1 MAAGRVTRTVEGAH
15 YRTREELTVSAPA
28 TLLQRDRVELATLE
42 DLDEP
47 VRRYFAHAIA
57 EGAPLVEGVHVRL
70 RGQIR
75 LGTWLPF
82 TSEQDSFPTAFTW
95 RARVTAGPLTLFRAT
110 DRLVEGAGSVDA
122 RLLGR
127 LPMIHADDAHT
138 ARSAAARAALEAA
151 VFAPAALLRHPGIE
165 WEARGD
171 DLILARWTV
180 APERPEIEI
189 RVGLD
194 GAIRSVWAPRWGRQG
209 TDEHQ
214 YIPFGGELAGE
225 RRFGAYLLPGFLSVG
240 WWWGTERFTPFFR
253 GEVRDVAPVAAPR
266 RRDT

>member
-1 MAAGRVTRTVEGAH
+1 VQAQSPEPREPAAGPCFH
-15 YRTREELTVSAPA
+15 SS
-28 TLLQRDRVELATLE
+28 LLDG
-42 DLDEP
+42 LDEP
-47 VRRYFAHAIA
+47 VRRYFAHAIP
-57 EGAPLVEGVHVRL
+57 EGAPLVEGVRVAL

-110 DRLVEGAGSVDA
+110 DRLADGAGGVDA

-127 LPMIHADDAHT
+127 LRVIHGDDAHT

-151 VFAPAALLRHPGIE
+151 VFAPAALLGHPGIE
-165 WEARGD
+165 WEARED
-171 DLILARWTV
+171 DLIRARWAV
-180 APERPEIEI
+180 APERPEIEL
-189 RVGLD
+189 RLGPS

-209 TDEHQ
+209 TDVHQ

-225 RRFGAYLLPGFLSVG
+225 RRFGTYRLPESLSVG
-240 WWWGTERFTPFFR
+240 WWWGTERFAPFFR
-253 GEVRDVAPVAAPR
+253 AEVLAVAPVAAPR
-266 RRDT
+266 RGDT